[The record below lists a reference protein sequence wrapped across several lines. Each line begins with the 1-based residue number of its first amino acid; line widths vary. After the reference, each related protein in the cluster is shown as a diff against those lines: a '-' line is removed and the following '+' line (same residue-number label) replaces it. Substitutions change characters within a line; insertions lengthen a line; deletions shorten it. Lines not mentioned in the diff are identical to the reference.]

1 MCLCVF
7 FLKFLLFIYFRVNFT
22 GLHSSM
28 PLETLFRG
36 ISFVGLTLNVKWFL
50 FEPEAQG
57 IDSCFD
63 FNSEAYGTVLLAE
76 KAIISIM
83 TTLAPSSQQFA
94 LIVHVSVIRDIY
106 FAGSVKTRY
115 SPHLFAG

>member
-1 MCLCVF
+1 
-7 FLKFLLFIYFRVNFT
+7 
-22 GLHSSM
+22 M
-28 PLETLFRG
+28 PLET
-36 ISFVGLTLNVKWFL
+36 LTLNVKWFL

-94 LIVHVSVIRDIY
+94 LIVHVSMIRDIY
-106 FAGSVKTRY
+106 FAGSVKPRTHICLLDDQKDTYY
-115 SPHLFAG
+115 SIPVHQNRHKLFKHK